1 MGNTINTTPVTLT
14 GEEYREMEE
23 DIEVELYRE
32 RVAEG
37 RRQLD
42 MVYESESYQEIQQ
55 PISSND
61 NEDPYRN
68 LFERFMTII
77 VQPTEGE
84 CCVCLEATKDTTT
97 CHHYLCRKCAI
108 NINPHEILEY
118 NDDGIVNDLEYKR
131 CPLRRKNLIWDL
143 YLDEIPKEHLNINN
157 YNRQGNYFI
166 EEHFIPSQNTSYI
179 IQEGIDKRI
188 HRENY
193 RRVTI
198 EIQSKVKEID
208 PSTELDLFYDLLD
221 EIHENVLHNNTMI
234 YHKKIEKKVKI
245 YN

>member
-1 MGNTINTTPVTLT
+1 MGNTINTIPVTLT

-32 RVAEG
+32 RVTEG
-37 RRQLD
+37 RLD
-42 MVYESESYQEIQQ
+42 MVYESESNQEINQ

-118 NDDGIVNDLEYKR
+118 NDDGVVNDLEYKR
-131 CPLRRKNLIWDL
+131 CPLCRKNLIWDL
-143 YLDEIPKEHLNINN
+143 YLDEIPKEHLNIKN

-166 EEHFIPSQNTSYI
+166 EEHFIPSQTTSYI
-179 IQEGIDKRI
+179 IHQGTDKRV
-188 HRENY
+188 HQDNY

>member
-131 CPLRRKNLIWDL
+131 CPLCRKNLIWDL

>member
-37 RRQLD
+37 RRLLD
-42 MVYESESYQEIQQ
+42 MVYESESNQEINQ

-68 LFERFMTII
+68 MFERFMTIT
-77 VQPTEGE
+77 VQPTEDD
-84 CCVCLEATKDTTT
+84 CCVCLEPTKDTTC
-97 CHHYLCRKCAI
+97 CHHYLCRDCATTM
-108 NINPHEILEY
+108 NPIYILEY
-118 NDDGIVNDLEYKR
+118 NDDDIVNKLEYKN
-131 CPLRRKNLIWDL
+131 CPLCREKLIWDL
-143 YLDEIPKEHLNINN
+143 NLDDIPEDHLRINN
-157 YNRQGNYFI
+157 YNRRGNYFI

-188 HRENY
+188 HRDNY

-208 PSTELDLFYDLLD
+208 PSTELDLFHELLD